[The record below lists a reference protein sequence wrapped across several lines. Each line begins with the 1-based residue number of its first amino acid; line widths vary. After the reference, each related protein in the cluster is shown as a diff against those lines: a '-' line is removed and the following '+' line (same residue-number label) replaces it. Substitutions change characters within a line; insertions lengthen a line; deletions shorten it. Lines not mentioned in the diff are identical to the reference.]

1 MVVFLIQRELG
12 RRQDLLPYQEHME
25 THLDT
30 YFGPLNLHLDR
41 HVIVYIKV
49 IGHNPYERWTL
60 IRPVYES
67 KMGPKTGT

>member
-1 MVVFLIQRELG
+1 
-12 RRQDLLPYQEHME
+12 ME